1 MQRIF
6 FGVFLCLSSVCFS
19 ASPDEKEFIPL
30 FNGKDLSGW
39 RHHGPVKKNNSW
51 EVQNGVL
58 TNNLRADRSGSSLVT
73 ERTFRDFIV
82 RFEFMVPE
90 GSNSG
95 IYLRGRHEI
104 QLTGDYS
111 ARKLGPAGN
120 GAIWNVKAADVYAS
134 KPSGEWQS
142 MEASMFGSNVTVLL
156 NGTKIHD
163 NVRCDKPT
171 GGALDSNVNEPGPIM
186 IQGTLGSIKFR
197 NIRIKEL
204 PR

>member
-1 MQRIF
+1 MKAAF
-6 FGVFLCLSSVCFS
+6 VLLFLLSVS
-19 ASPDEKEFIPL
+19 AFAAADEKDFKSL
-30 FNGKDLSGW
+30 FNSRDLSGW
-39 RHHGPVKKNNSW
+39 RHHGAVAKNNSW

-58 TNNLRADRSGSSLVT
+58 KNDLKPGKSGTDLFT
-73 ERTFRDFIV
+73 EGTYWNFTV
-82 RFEFMVPE
+82 RLEYMVPE

-95 IYLRGRHEI
+95 IYLRGRYEI

-111 ARKLGPAGN
+111 ERKLGPAGN
-120 GAIWNVKAADVYAS
+120 GAIWNVKAPSVYAS

-142 MEASMFGSNVTVLL
+142 MEATITGHSITVLL

-163 NVRCDKPT
+163 AVLCEKPT
-171 GGALDSNVNEPGPIM
+171 GGALDLKINQPGPILL
-186 IQGTLGSIKFR
+186 QGRLGAIKFR